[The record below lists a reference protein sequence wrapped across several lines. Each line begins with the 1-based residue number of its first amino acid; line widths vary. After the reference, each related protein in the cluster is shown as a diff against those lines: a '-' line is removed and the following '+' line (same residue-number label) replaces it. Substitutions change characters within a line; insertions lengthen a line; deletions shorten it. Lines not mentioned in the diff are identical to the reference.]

1 MSTATVARA
10 ESTLT
15 DKQQARLAF
24 RVALFKRRGWDERKA
39 LDYADRLV
47 ERDAEL
53 DPRRLCQECAH
64 LQTGSTCF
72 SLRQEHKRLTSI
84 ADKDERIRASRA
96 SVFGAA
102 HPQSECITDIL
113 IRCPNFEF
121 VKPA

>member
-15 DKQQARLAF
+15 DKQQVRLSF

-39 LDYADRLV
+39 MDYADRLI
-47 ERDAEL
+47 ERDAER
-53 DPRRLCQECAH
+53 DDRRLCIECAA
-64 LQTGSTCF
+64 LQTGNTCF
-72 SLRQEHKRLTSI
+72 SIRQEHKRLTAI

-113 IRCPNFEF
+113 IRCPSFEF